1 MSTAISK
8 WLISV
13 CGTTSLISLMISA
26 LAIYLQSS
34 NYRKP
39 FEQRLIVRILLIVPL
54 FAVTCF
60 VTLLNPK
67 IGGIIEPI
75 REIYE
80 ALVIYTFYKLL
91 VYMLGGERKIIQDS
105 FGKPKTS
112 HPFPA
117 NIIFSPIDFSNP
129 SHFLLVKRCI
139 LQYVWVKPLLYL
151 VIIIGIL
158 TGIYDSSDISWG
170 SLYTWTGLA
179 YNVSVTISL
188 YYLAMFWKC
197 LYSELKKF
205 SPWGKFMC
213 VKLIIFASYW
223 QGLMLDVMSWAG
235 LLSPRKL
242 TNVACLT
249 GSQIQ
254 NALLCCEMIFFAL
267 LHWNSFPYT
276 DFTHEKYGDAARV
289 TTFHAFKDWIL
300 LGDLAYDLKMT
311 TLYGDTYN
319 FRNFDSINDNRIYPN
334 SASFNQRIYDGLR
347 YSSDGRKYWLP
358 DQRKNQRNHR
368 SGSSG
373 SSSNSV
379 NGLHTTIDENTS
391 LLGPHR
397 VSYLDTVSEELQI
410 DSIDSNTD
418 TKYLSPDYA
427 KDETLYHFVRTKKYV
442 TEKILNYPVTYE
454 YKLVDSS
461 KKMTKLKSQL
471 EQHRNS
477 NSHLLRTIDES
488 Q

>member
-1 MSTAISK
+1 MSTVISK
-8 WLISV
+8 WLIAV
-13 CGTTSLISLMISA
+13 CGTTSLTSLMIST

-34 NYRKP
+34 NFRKP
-39 FEQRLIVRILLIVPL
+39 FEQRLIIRILLIVPL
-54 FAVTCF
+54 FAITCF
-60 VTLLNPK
+60 VTLINPS
-67 IGGIIEPI
+67 IGNIIEPI

-91 VYMLGGERKIIQDS
+91 VYMLGGEREIIQHS
-105 FGKPKTS
+105 FDKPKTN

-117 NIIFSPIDFSNP
+117 NIIFCPIDFSNP

-151 VIIIGIL
+151 VIIVGSIA
-158 TGIYDSSDISWG
+158 GIYDSSDISWG
-170 SLYTWTGLA
+170 SLYTWTGIA

-223 QGLMLDVMSWAG
+223 QGLMLDVMTWAG
-235 LLSPRKL
+235 LISQKSPSDL
-242 TNVACLT
+242 ANLT

-267 LHWNSFPYT
+267 LHWRSFPYT
-276 DFTHEKYGDAARV
+276 DFTQDKYGDAARV
-289 TTFHAFKDWIL
+289 STFHAFKDWIS

-311 TLYGDTYN
+311 TLYGDMYN

-358 DQRKNQRNHR
+358 DQRKKPR

-391 LLGPHR
+391 LIGSHKPF
-397 VSYLDTVSEELQI
+397 YLDTVSEELPNHFLE
-410 DSIDSNTD
+410 SNPD
-418 TKYLSPDYA
+418 TEYLSPEYA
-427 KDETLYHFVRTKKYV
+427 KDETLYYFVRKKYV
-442 TEKILNYPVTYE
+442 PEKLLNYPVTYD
-454 YKLVDSS
+454 YKLVVSS
-461 KKMTKLKSQL
+461 KKMTRLKCQL
-471 EQHRNS
+471 KQHRKS
-477 NSHLLRTIDES
+477 DGQLLRIMGET

>member
-1 MSTAISK
+1 MSIEISK
-8 WLISV
+8 WLITV

-39 FEQRLIVRILLIVPL
+39 FEQRLIIRILLIVPL

-60 VTLLNPK
+60 VTLISPR
-67 IGGIIEPI
+67 IGSVIEPI

-91 VYMLGGERKIIQDS
+91 VYMLGGERQIIQSS
-105 FGKPKTS
+105 FDKPKTN
-112 HPFPA
+112 HPFPT

-151 VIIIGIL
+151 VILVGSL
-158 TGIYDSSDISWG
+158 TGIYDTSSISWG
-170 SLYTWTGLA
+170 SLYTWTGIA
-179 YNVSVTISL
+179 YNLSVTISL

-205 SPWGKFMC
+205 SPWGKFLC

-223 QGLMLDVMSWAG
+223 QGLMLNVMYWAG
-235 LLSPRKL
+235 LLSTKNSSNL
-242 TNVACLT
+242 ASLT

-276 DFTHEKYGDAARV
+276 DFAHEKYGDAARV
-289 TTFHAFKDWIL
+289 STYHAFKDWL
-300 LGDLAYDLKMT
+300 LFGDFAYDLKMT
-311 TLYGDTYN
+311 TLYGDMYN

-334 SASFNQRIYDGLR
+334 SSSFNQRIYDGLR

-358 DQRKNQRNHR
+358 AQRENERKHR
-368 SGSSG
+368 SGSTG
-373 SSSNSV
+373 SSSKSV
-379 NGLHTTIDENTS
+379 NGLHTTIGENSS
-391 LLGPHR
+391 LLGSHKAF
-397 VSYLDTVSEELQI
+397 YLDTVSEEFSGESNI
-410 DSIDSNTD
+410 DFE
-418 TKYLSPDYA
+418 YRSPEYA
-427 KDETLYHFVRTKKYV
+427 KDETLYNFVRTKYV
-442 TEKILNYPVTYE
+442 PEKIINYPVTYD

-461 KKMTKLKSQL
+461 KKMTRLKSQL
-471 EQHRNS
+471 EQHRNTDS
-477 NSHLLRTIDES
+477 RLLRITDES